1 MFSGLRCCLA
11 WVLCPVVV
19 LGQVAASGA
28 PEGTTTIRV
37 NSRIVY
43 VDVVVRDGQGQVVH
57 GLTESDF
64 KLTEDGVPQRI
75 DYFNEHSYIS
85 ANGSAGDAAQS
96 VAPKREAATA
106 KGVVEFR
113 NTPEAGAVAGA
124 INVIL
129 FDLQDT
135 PVQDQIPAKQAL
147 LKFLTSLP
155 AGQQVALFVLSDE
168 LRMYQDFTASS
179 DRLIEAAKAINP
191 KDLHLIESKV
201 QMQQDADF
209 VTAFAQAIGTRSP
222 AAAADA
228 LKAHN
233 DDDRSFN
240 RNARTVTALGAL
252 GEIARAT
259 SGYPGRKNLLWLA
272 ESFPITVGV
281 EAERARGGTEVTL
294 TEEREVS
301 NLIASAQ
308 IAVYPISL
316 LGLEVGGVSA
326 ASSGLG
332 SVSLIGSPGGST
344 THPQANDTERD
355 QFNQRA
361 ALRAGMNQLAD
372 QTGGDSF
379 VGTNDFARAL
389 RMSMVDGSNY
399 YSVAYSPQN
408 QKWNGQFR
416 KVKVELTR
424 KGYSLAYRRGY
435 FAFDTT
441 SSASGAQA
449 LTLAL
454 QPSTPESTMLLL
466 KSKVDLPGSEGL
478 PVKVISTVDPANL
491 SLVTTTDGH
500 RRGQVMVMLVAFN
513 DGPGPTGQQQP
524 DAPPQTSGVLNLD
537 FDAGQYQTVVA
548 NGISFA
554 QQLKLKPGRYRLRL
568 GVSDLSSRRIGTLD
582 MPIEVGAAGVKG
594 Q

>member
-1 MFSGLRCCLA
+1 MFLRLRGTLA
-11 WVLCPVVV
+11 WALCPAMA
-19 LGQVAASGA
+19 LGQATPTTA
-28 PEGTTTIRV
+28 PDRATIRV

-43 VDVVVRDGQGQVVH
+43 VDVVVRDSQGQVVH

-64 KLTEDGVPQRI
+64 KLTEDGVPQRV
-75 DYFNEHSYIS
+75 DYFNEHRYS
-85 ANGSAGDAAQS
+85 AADSAKS
-96 VAPKREAATA
+96 VPPKTEAATA
-106 KGVVEFR
+106 NGVAEFR
-113 NTPEAGAVAGA
+113 NTPEAGAVPGA

-135 PVQDQIPAKQAL
+135 PVQDQLQAKQAL
-147 LKFLTSLP
+147 LKFLTSMP
-155 AGQQVALFVLSDE
+155 PGQQVALFVLSDD
-168 LRMYQDFTASS
+168 LRMYQNFTASS

-209 VTAFAQAIGTRSP
+209 VTAFAQAIGRSP
-222 AAAADA
+222 GGAAES

-259 SGYPGRKNLLWLA
+259 SGYPGRKNLLWLS

-294 TEEREVS
+294 TEEREVL

-332 SVSLIGSPGGST
+332 SVSLIGSPTGST
-344 THPQANDTERD
+344 THPQANDTDRD
-355 QFNQRA
+355 QFDQRA

-399 YSVAYSPQN
+399 YSLAYSPQN

-416 KVKVELTR
+416 KVKVELAK

-449 LTLAL
+449 LNLAL
-454 QPSTPESTMLLL
+454 QPSTPEATMLLL
-466 KSKVDLPGSEGL
+466 KSKVNLPAAEGL
-478 PVKVISTVDPANL
+478 PVKVTSSLDPGNL
-491 SLVTTTDGH
+491 TLVTTTDGH
-500 RRGQVMVMLVAFN
+500 RRGRVMVMLVAFN
-513 DGPGPTGQQQP
+513 DGPGPNGQQQP

-537 FDAGQYQTVVA
+537 FDAGQYQAVVT

-568 GVSDLSSRRIGTLD
+568 GVSDLLSRRIGTLD
-582 MPIEVGAAGVKG
+582 MPIEVGDATVKG

>member
-1 MFSGLRCCLA
+1 VA
-11 WVLCPVVV
+11 A
-19 LGQVAASGA
+19 LGQVAASSA
-28 PEGTTTIRV
+28 PEGATIRV
-37 NSRIVY
+37 NSRTVY
-43 VDVVVRDGQGQVVH
+43 VDVVVRDSQGQVVH

-64 KLTEDGVPQRI
+64 KLLEDGVPQKI
-75 DYFNEHSYIS
+75 DYFNEHVYS
-85 ANGSAGDAAQS
+85 AANAAQAS
-96 VAPKREAATA
+96 AAKPETPA
-106 KGVVEFR
+106 VKGVAEFR
-113 NTPEAGAVAGA
+113 NTPVAGAVPGA

-135 PVQDQIPAKQAL
+135 PVLDQIPAKQAL
-147 LKFLTSLP
+147 LKFLSSLP

-168 LRMYQDFTASS
+168 LRMYQNFTASS
-179 DRLIEAAKAINP
+179 DRLIEAAQAIDP

-209 VTAFAQAIGTRSP
+209 VTAFAQAIGRSP
-222 AAAADA
+222 GGAADS

-233 DDDRSFN
+233 SDDRSFN
-240 RNARTVTALGAL
+240 RNARTVTALSAL

-259 SGYPGRKNLLWLA
+259 SGYPGRKNLLWLS
-272 ESFPITVGV
+272 ESFPITVSG
-281 EAERARGGTEVTL
+281 EMERTRGGTEVTL
-294 TEEREVS
+294 TEEREVL

-332 SVSLIGSPGGST
+332 SVSLIGGPSGST
-344 THPQANDTERD
+344 THPQANDTDKD
-355 QFNQRA
+355 QFNERA

-399 YSVAYSPQN
+399 YSLAYSPQN

-416 KVKVELTR
+416 KVKVELAR

-441 SSASGAQA
+441 SSASGQQE
-449 LTLAL
+449 LNLAL

-466 KSKVDLPGSEGL
+466 RSKVDLPIGEGL
-478 PVKVISTVDPANL
+478 PVKVTSSVDPANL
-491 SLVTTTDGH
+491 TLVTTADGH
-500 RRGQVMVMLVAFN
+500 RRGQVLVMLVAFN
-513 DGPGPTGQQQP
+513 DGPGQVQP

-537 FDAGQYQTVVA
+537 FDAGQYQGVMVG
-548 NGISFA
+548 GISFA
-554 QQLKLKPGRYRLRL
+554 QQLTLKPGRYRLRL
-568 GVSDLSSRRIGTLD
+568 GVSDLLSRRLGTLD
-582 MPIEVGAAGVKG
+582 MPIEVGAR
-594 Q
+594 

>member
-1 MFSGLRCCLA
+1 
-11 WVLCPVVV
+11 
-19 LGQVAASGA
+19 
-28 PEGTTTIRV
+28 
-37 NSRIVY
+37 VY
-43 VDVVVRDGQGQVVH
+43 VDVVVRDRQGQVVH
-57 GLTESDF
+57 GLTQSDF
-64 KLTEDGVPQRI
+64 RLMEDGAPQRI
-75 DYFNEHSYIS
+75 DYFNEHVYS
-85 ANGSAGDAAQS
+85 AADAKSIPA
-96 VAPKREAATA
+96 A
-106 KGVVEFR
+106 KGVAEFQ
-113 NTPEAGAVAGA
+113 NIPALGAAPGAV
-124 INVIL
+124 NVIL

-135 PVQDQIPAKQAL
+135 PVQDQLPAKQAL
-147 LKFLTSLP
+147 LKFLSSLP

-168 LRMYQDFTASS
+168 LRMYQNFTATS
-179 DRLIEAAKAINP
+179 DRLIEAAQAINP

-209 VTAFAQAIGTRSP
+209 VTAFAQAIGRSP
-222 AAAADA
+222 SGAADS

-240 RNARTVTALGAL
+240 RNARTVTALSAL

-259 SGYPGRKNLLWLA
+259 NGYPGRKNLLWLS
-272 ESFPITVGV
+272 ESFPITVGPD
-281 EAERARGGTEVTL
+281 AERTRGGTEVTL
-294 TEEREVS
+294 TEEREVL

-316 LGLEVGGVSA
+316 LGLEVGDVSA

-344 THPQANDTERD
+344 MHPQANDTEKD
-355 QFNQRA
+355 QFNERA

-399 YSVAYSPQN
+399 YSLAYSPQN

-416 KVKVELTR
+416 KVKVELAK

-441 SSASGAQA
+441 SSSSGQQE
-449 LTLAL
+449 LDLAL
-454 QPSTPESTMLLL
+454 QPNTPEATMLLL
-466 KSKVDLPGSEGL
+466 KSKVDLPGGEEL
-478 PVKVISTVDPANL
+478 PVKVTSSVDPANL
-491 SLVTTTDGH
+491 TLVTTADGH
-500 RRGQVMVMLVAFN
+500 RRGQVLVMLVAFN
-513 DGPGPTGQQQP
+513 DGPGPNGQQQP
-524 DAPPQTSGVLNLD
+524 DAPPQTSGVLNLN
-537 FDAGQYQTVVA
+537 FDAEQFQTVTA

-568 GVSDLSSRRIGTLD
+568 GVSDLLSRRIGTLD
-582 MPIEVGAAGVKG
+582 MPIEVGVSGGKG
-594 Q
+594 R